1 MSDYSNTPWNPD
13 TDNTIAADVVDA
25 GPRSVTFSRLAYSD
39 DPAMPDVVE
48 DDAIAADTIDD
59 GRWARRRV
67 ALALGGAASVIVA
80 SAAVALAAI
89 NSVDT
94 STSVTA
100 AGGSTAMPA
109 AAPVVRVE
117 PPSGLPAPSTA
128 QITVEPVAPNVPD
141 YVPVAAPQ
149 RPAAPL
155 VTAAPPAA
163 PAPEMAPPAPAPEK
177 VPAPPAQPLPSFPP
191 IIINLPVPP
200 AAPPKPPAPAPK
212 PDGPVVKG
220 PLAIPSPEKTPPVN
234 PNLSLDAG

>member
-39 DPAMPDVVE
+39 DPDMPDVVE
-48 DDAIAADTIDD
+48 DDAFAADTIDD
-59 GRWARRRV
+59 GHWARRRV

-80 SAAVALAAI
+80 SAVVALAAI

-100 AGGSTAMPA
+100 VGGSAAMPA

-117 PPSGLPAPSTA
+117 PPAGLPAPSTA

-141 YVPVAAPQ
+141 YVPAAAPQ
-149 RPAAPL
+149 RPATPL
-155 VTAAPPAA
+155 VTAAPAAA
-163 PAPEMAPPAPAPEK
+163 PAPEMAPPAPAPEE
-177 VPAPPAQPLPSFPP
+177 VPAPPAQPLPNFPP

-200 AAPPKPPAPAPK
+200 AAPPKPPAPK

-220 PLAIPSPEKTPPVN
+220 PLAIPSPEKTLPVN

>member
-1 MSDYSNTPWNPD
+1 MSNYSNTPWNPD

-39 DPAMPDVVE
+39 DPDLPDVVG

-100 AGGSTAMPA
+100 AGGSTVMPA

-128 QITVEPVAPNVPD
+128 QNTVAPVNPNVPD
-141 YVPVAAPQ
+141 YVPAAAPQ
-149 RPAAPL
+149 RPAASL
-155 VTAAPPAA
+155 VTAAPAA
-163 PAPEMAPPAPAPEK
+163 APEMAPPAPAPEE

-200 AAPPKPPAPAPK
+200 AAPPKPPAPK
-212 PDGPVVKG
+212 PDGPVLKG
-220 PLAIPSPEKTPPVN
+220 PLAIPSPEKTRPVN